1 MARDPAT
8 IAKRWSQNL
17 GASQEKIR
25 EGVQA
30 VTQSPTA
37 RAAAADV
44 KYLAGVQR
52 GVAKWK
58 SRLNAV
64 TLSEWQTA
72 MVEKGLP
79 RVAQGAMAAEGKV
92 SNFMTQF
99 LPYVDTAA
107 ATVRAMPNLT
117 LEDAVNRAAAM
128 IRANAKFQYRK

>member
-1 MARDPAT
+1 MARDPST

-52 GVAKWK
+52 GVSKWK